1 VIEGKSGQGKV
12 IYFAYDPGETPKILL
27 NTLRYLK

>member
-12 IYFAYDPGETPKILL
+12 IYFAYDPGETPRILM
-27 NTLRYLK
+27 NAIEYLS